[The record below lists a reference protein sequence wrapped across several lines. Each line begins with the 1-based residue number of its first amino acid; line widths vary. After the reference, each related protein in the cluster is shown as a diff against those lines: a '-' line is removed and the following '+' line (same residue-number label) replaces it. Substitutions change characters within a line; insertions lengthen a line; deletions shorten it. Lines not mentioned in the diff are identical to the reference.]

1 MAEALAADRC
11 PPHLAPFRGLAD
23 TDTENE
29 TDAGLFDKLASDRLL
44 QTYSIYGLFPGL
56 YQRIYRNRERP
67 ELTFD
72 GRTRRRVAIFRFQEP
87 SENPGLVVKPLQSRR
102 EGEIAQLAGAAQ
114 VGPTQYPSLAGF
126 ITEEFVPGVL
136 FTDLATQRI
145 ADCGNGNA
153 DGNADTDTDTNTDAD
168 AIMYRIGR
176 NLGGML
182 ARLHRQQIYY
192 NDATLSDPAGRSHL
206 IVPPNWAVNAS
217 GNAPPGGNVGS
228 DRSDRSDRSQ
238 SDAGNAAND
247 NSGYGCRLIDF
258 GVSLRLDNHPRLEP
272 EEVYNFVRTLPEFR
286 LFSGMG
292 LGGRELGR
300 FLEQY
305 RQRLAGVSKEAI
317 LNRDLRFVDEGL
329 RLAARRLGDSIQAP
343 FRAGFG
349 AAYG

>member
-1 MAEALAADRC
+1 MAETLAEDPG
-11 PPHLAPFRGLAD
+11 PPHLAPFRGLAE
-23 TDTENE
+23 TENE

-72 GRTRRRVAIFRFQEP
+72 GRTRGRVAIFRFQEP

-126 ITEEFVPGVL
+126 ITEEFIPGV
-136 FTDLATQRI
+136 FFSDLAAKRI
-145 ADCGNGNA
+145 ADAGNGNA
-153 DGNADTDTDTNTDAD
+153 DNDND

-206 IVPPNWAVNAS
+206 IVPPNWAANAG
-217 GNAPPGGNVGS
+217 GNAPGGNVGS
-228 DRSDRSDRSQ
+228 DRSDISQ
-238 SDAGNAAND
+238 NGAGNAGND
-247 NSGYGCRLIDF
+247 NAEYGCRLIDF

-286 LFSGMG
+286 LFSGRG
-292 LGGRELGR
+292 LGGPELGR

-329 RLAARRLGDSIQAP
+329 RLAARRLGNSIQAP

-349 AAYG
+349 EAYG

>member
-1 MAEALAADRC
+1 MA
-11 PPHLAPFRGLAD
+11 
-23 TDTENE
+23 E

-72 GRTRRRVAIFRFQEP
+72 GRTRGRVAIFRFPEP

-126 ITEEFVPGVL
+126 ITEEFIPGVF
-136 FTDLATQRI
+136 FTDLATKRI
-145 ADCGNGNA
+145 ADGDNGK
-153 DGNADTDTDTNTDAD
+153 ADTDTDTDTD

-206 IVPPNWAVNAS
+206 IVPPDWAINAG
-217 GNAPPGGNVGS
+217 GNAPGRNVSNVGS
-228 DRSDRSDRSQ
+228 HSSHSSDSSQ
-238 SDAGNAAND
+238 SDAGNAVND
-247 NSGYGCRLIDF
+247 NAEYGCRLIDF

-292 LGGRELGR
+292 LGGPELGR

-329 RLAARRLGDSIQAP
+329 RLAARRLGDSIQPP

-349 AAYG
+349 EGYG

>member
-1 MAEALAADRC
+1 MTLAADRC
-11 PPHLAPFRGLAD
+11 PPHLAPFRGLA
-23 TDTENE
+23 DTENE

-44 QTYSIYGLFPGL
+44 QTYSIYGLFPGP

-67 ELTFD
+67 QLTFD
-72 GRTRRRVAIFRFQEP
+72 GRTRGRVAIFRFQEP

-114 VGPTQYPSLAGF
+114 VRPTQYPSLAGF
-126 ITEEFVPGVL
+126 ITEEFVPGVF
-136 FTDLATQRI
+136 FTDLAAKRI
-145 ADCGNGNA
+145 ADAGNGNGNA
-153 DGNADTDTDTNTDAD
+153 DNDNDNDNDSD

-176 NLGGML
+176 DLGGML

-206 IVPPNWAVNAS
+206 IVPPDWAANAG
-217 GNAPPGGNVGS
+217 GNAPGGNVGS
-228 DRSDRSDRSQ
+228 DRSDRSQ
-238 SDAGNAAND
+238 SDAGNYNAE
-247 NSGYGCRLIDF
+247 YGCRLIDF

-349 AAYG
+349 EAYG

>member
-1 MAEALAADRC
+1 M
-11 PPHLAPFRGLAD
+11 
-23 TDTENE
+23 
-29 TDAGLFDKLASDRLL
+29 
-44 QTYSIYGLFPGL
+44 
-56 YQRIYRNRERP
+56 
-67 ELTFD
+67 TFD
-72 GRTRRRVAIFRFQEP
+72 GRTRGRVAIFRFQEP

-126 ITEEFVPGVL
+126 ITEEFVPGVF
-136 FTDLATQRI
+136 FTDLATKRI
-145 ADCGNGNA
+145 ADGGNGNA
-153 DGNADTDTDTNTDAD
+153 DNDNDND

-206 IVPPNWAVNAS
+206 IVPPDWAVNAS
-217 GNAPPGGNVGS
+217 GNAPGGNVGS
-228 DRSDRSDRSQ
+228 DINQ
-238 SDAGNAAND
+238 SDAAND
-247 NSGYGCRLIDF
+247 NAEYGCRLIDF

-292 LGGRELGR
+292 LGGPELGR

-349 AAYG
+349 EAYG

>member
-1 MAEALAADRC
+1 M
-11 PPHLAPFRGLAD
+11 
-23 TDTENE
+23 
-29 TDAGLFDKLASDRLL
+29 
-44 QTYSIYGLFPGL
+44 
-56 YQRIYRNRERP
+56 
-67 ELTFD
+67 TFD
-72 GRTRRRVAIFRFQEP
+72 GRTRGRVAIFRFQEP

-126 ITEEFVPGVL
+126 ITEEFIPGVF
-136 FTDLATQRI
+136 FTDLAAKQI
-145 ADCGNGNA
+145 ADAGNGN
-153 DGNADTDTDTNTDAD
+153 GNSTADAD

-206 IVPPNWAVNAS
+206 IVPPDWAANAG
-217 GNAPPGGNVGS
+217 GNAPGGNVGS
-228 DRSDRSDRSQ
+228 DRSNRSQ
-238 SDAGNAAND
+238 SDAGNAANY
-247 NSGYGCRLIDF
+247 NAEYGCRLIDF

-292 LGGRELGR
+292 LGGPELGR

-349 AAYG
+349 EAYG

>member
-1 MAEALAADRC
+1 MA
-11 PPHLAPFRGLAD
+11 
-23 TDTENE
+23 E
-29 TDAGLFDKLASDRLL
+29 TDAGLFDKLAADRLL
-44 QTYSIYGLFPGL
+44 QTYSIYGLFPGP

-67 ELTFD
+67 QLTFD
-72 GRTRRRVAIFRFQEP
+72 GRTRGLVAIFRFREP
-87 SENPGLVVKPLQSRR
+87 SDNQGLVVKPLQSRR

-126 ITEEFVPGVL
+126 ITEEFIPGVF
-136 FTDLATQRI
+136 FTDLAANRI
-145 ADCGNGNA
+145 ADGGNGN
-153 DGNADTDTDTNTDAD
+153 GNADTDTDTDTD

-182 ARLHRQQIYY
+182 ARLHRRQIYY
-192 NDATLSDPAGRSHL
+192 NDTTLSDPAGRSHL
-206 IVPPNWAVNAS
+206 IVPPDWAVNAG
-217 GNAPPGGNVGS
+217 GNAPGGNVGN
-228 DRSDRSDRSQ
+228 DRSDSSQ
-238 SDAGNAAND
+238 SDAGNAGND
-247 NSGYGCRLIDF
+247 NAEYGCRLIDF

-292 LGGRELGR
+292 LGGPELGR

-329 RLAARRLGDSIQAP
+329 RLAARRLGASIQPP

-349 AAYG
+349 EGCG

>member
-1 MAEALAADRC
+1 MAETLAEALAEDRC
-11 PPHLAPFRGLAD
+11 PPHLAPFRGLAE
-23 TDTENE
+23 TENE
-29 TDAGLFDKLASDRLL
+29 TDARLFDKLASDRLL

-67 ELTFD
+67 DLTFD
-72 GRTRRRVAIFRFQEP
+72 GRTRGRVAIFRFQEP

-126 ITEEFVPGVL
+126 ITEEFVPGVF
-136 FTDLATQRI
+136 FTDLAAKQI
-145 ADCGNGNA
+145 ADAGNGN
-153 DGNADTDTDTNTDAD
+153 GNGTADTDTD

-206 IVPPNWAVNAS
+206 IVPPNWAANAG
-217 GNAPPGGNVGS
+217 GNAPPVGN
-228 DRSDRSDRSQ
+228 DRSDISQ
-238 SDAGNAAND
+238 NDAGNASND
-247 NSGYGCRLIDF
+247 NAEYGCRLIDF

-292 LGGRELGR
+292 LGGPELGR

-305 RQRLAGVSKEAI
+305 RQRLSGVSKEAI

-349 AAYG
+349 EAYG

>member
-1 MAEALAADRC
+1 MA
-11 PPHLAPFRGLAD
+11 
-23 TDTENE
+23 E
-29 TDAGLFDKLASDRLL
+29 TDAGLFDKLAADRLL
-44 QTYSIYGLFPGL
+44 QTYSIYGLFPGP

-67 ELTFD
+67 QLTFD
-72 GRTRRRVAIFRFQEP
+72 GRTRGRVAIFRFRGP
-87 SENPGLVVKPLQSRR
+87 SDNQGLVVKPLQSRR
-102 EGEIAQLAGAAQ
+102 EGEIAQLAGVAQ

-126 ITEEFVPGVL
+126 ITEEFIPGVF
-136 FTDLATQRI
+136 FTDLATKRI
-145 ADCGNGNA
+145 ADAGN
-153 DGNADTDTDTNTDAD
+153 DTDTDTD

-206 IVPPNWAVNAS
+206 IVPPNWAVNAG
-217 GNAPPGGNVGS
+217 GNAPPVGNVGS
-228 DRSDRSDRSQ
+228 DISQ
-238 SDAGNAAND
+238 SDAGNAGND
-247 NSGYGCRLIDF
+247 NAEYGCRLIDF

-286 LFSGMG
+286 LFYGMG
-292 LGGRELGR
+292 LGGPELGR

-329 RLAARRLGDSIQAP
+329 RLAARRLGDSIQPP

-349 AAYG
+349 EGYG

>member
-1 MAEALAADRC
+1 MAEALAEDRC
-11 PPHLAPFRGLAD
+11 PPHLAPFRGLAETE
-23 TDTENE
+23 TDT
-29 TDAGLFDKLASDRLL
+29 GLFDKLASDRLL

-72 GRTRRRVAIFRFQEP
+72 GRTRGRVAIFRFQEP

-102 EGEIAQLAGAAQ
+102 EGEIAQLAGVAQ

-126 ITEEFVPGVL
+126 ITEEFIPGVF
-136 FTDLATQRI
+136 FTDLATKRI
-145 ADCGNGNA
+145 A
-153 DGNADTDTDTNTDAD
+153 DGNADNDNDNDND

-206 IVPPNWAVNAS
+206 IVPPNWAANAG
-217 GNAPPGGNVGS
+217 GNAPGGNVGS
-228 DRSDRSDRSQ
+228 DRSDNSQ
-238 SDAGNAAND
+238 SDAGNAGND
-247 NSGYGCRLIDF
+247 NAEYGCRLIDF

-292 LGGRELGR
+292 LGGPALGR

-349 AAYG
+349 EAYG

>member
-1 MAEALAADRC
+1 MA
-11 PPHLAPFRGLAD
+11 
-23 TDTENE
+23 E

-44 QTYSIYGLFPGL
+44 QTYSIYGLFPGP

-67 ELTFD
+67 QLTFD
-72 GRTRRRVAIFRFQEP
+72 GRTRGRVAIFRFRGP
-87 SENPGLVVKPLQSRR
+87 SDNQGLVVKPLQSRR
-102 EGEIAQLAGAAQ
+102 EGAIAQLAGAAQ

-126 ITEEFVPGVL
+126 ITEEFIPGVF
-136 FTDLATQRI
+136 FTDLATKRI
-145 ADCGNGNA
+145 ADAGN
-153 DGNADTDTDTNTDAD
+153 DTDTDTD

-206 IVPPNWAVNAS
+206 IVPPNWAANAG
-217 GNAPPGGNVGS
+217 GNAPPVGNVGS
-228 DRSDRSDRSQ
+228 DISQ
-238 SDAGNAAND
+238 SDAGNAGND
-247 NSGYGCRLIDF
+247 NAEYGCRLIDF

-292 LGGRELGR
+292 LGGPELGR

-329 RLAARRLGDSIQAP
+329 RLAARRLGASIQPP

-349 AAYG
+349 EGCG